1 MPHVVHVLRKFE
13 PREWGGIETHL
24 VGLIPEL
31 ARLGWTSEVHAPRE
45 RGTDGAPLREV
56 GAELATFRA
65 HYPYVGL
72 TPERRARLVAAGG
85 NLVSLEETWR
95 LFRAPRADV
104 IHVHTLGRLGGTV
117 RTVARVR
124 RIP

>member
-13 PREWGGIETHL
+13 PRERGGIETHL

-56 GAELATFRA
+56 GA
-65 HYPYVGL
+65 VGG
-72 TPERRARLVAAGG
+72 PASKRVLVK
-85 NLVSLEETWR
+85 
-95 LFRAPRADV
+95 FPDHADLLPFD
-104 IHVHTLGRLGGTV
+104 HG
-117 RTVARVR
+117 
-124 RIP
+124 